1 MLPPGHVAPAWPPGR
16 ALSRP
21 DRARQA
27 AYWTLRDVTA
37 DGAYTNL
44 ALAEHLRG
52 APPDDAAFVTE
63 MVNGTARAIGTLD
76 AIIEA
81 AGGRSTSTL
90 QPAVVDVLRLGAYQ
104 ALRMRVPPHAAVST
118 SVDLAADQIGRRV
131 TGVVNAIMRRIV
143 ERTWDE
149 WLAAITDG
157 LDEMDAVALRHQH
170 PRWIVDA
177 FADRLPPGEL
187 VPALEADNAPPRTT
201 LAVRPGLMT
210 RDELVAATGGTP
222 TPYSPWGVTVTGD
235 PGGFECVRD
244 GRAGVQDE
252 GSQLVVLAATRAVES
267 LGTDGPWLDLCAG
280 PGGKSAL
287 LRGLDGPEFLVATE
301 LQPHRAKL
309 VQQALRAYPAAGHQV
324 IVADGTEATWQHDA
338 FGLVLVDAPCSGLGS
353 LRRRPESRW
362 RRKADDLVSLRSLQG
377 VLLVRAWTSA
387 RPGGVVAYVTCS
399 PHRAETADIV
409 NDFADGMD
417 VEILTAPSYLPE
429 VPDCA
434 GIDPRFVQLWP
445 HRHNTDAMFLAL
457 LRKPDK

>member
-1 MLPPGHVAPAWPPGR
+1 M
-16 ALSRP
+16 SRP
-21 DRARQA
+21 DRARLA

-52 APPDDAAFVTE
+52 APPDDAAFVTG
-63 MVNGTARAIGTLD
+63 MVNGTARALGTLD

-81 AGGRSTSTL
+81 AAGRSTSTL
-90 QPAVVDVLRLGAYQ
+90 QPAVVDVLRLGTYQ

-131 TGVVNAIMRRIV
+131 TGVVNAIMRRV
-143 ERTWDE
+143 AERTWDE
-149 WLAAITDG
+149 WLAVITDG
-157 LDEMDAVALRHQH
+157 LDEMDAVALRDLH

-177 FADRLPPGEL
+177 FADRLPPDEL
-187 VPALEADNAPPRTT
+187 TPALEADNVPPRTT
-201 LAVRPGLMT
+201 LAVRPGLIT
-210 RDELVAATGGTP
+210 RDELVAAAVGEP
-222 TPYSPWGVTVTGD
+222 TPYSPWGVTITGD

-280 PGGKSAL
+280 PGGKTAL
-287 LRGLDGPEFLVATE
+287 LRGLIGSEFLVAAE
-301 LQPHRAKL
+301 PQPHRAKL
-309 VQQALRAYPAAGHQV
+309 VKQAIRAYPASGHQV
-324 IVADGTEATWQHDA
+324 VVADGTESTWQHDA

-362 RRKADDLVSLRSLQG
+362 RRKAEDLPSLRSLQG
-377 VLLVRAWTSA
+377 VLLQSAWTAA
-387 RPGGVVAYVTCS
+387 RPGGVVAYVTCT
-399 PHRAETADIV
+399 PHRTETEEVVA
-409 NDFADGMD
+409 DFAARMD
-417 VEILTAPSYLPE
+417 AEVLTAPGFLPD

-434 GIDPRFVQLWP
+434 ATDPRFVQLWP
-445 HRHNTDAMFLAL
+445 HCHNTDAMFLAL
-457 LRKPDK
+457 LRKTEK

>member
-1 MLPPGHVAPAWPPGR
+1 
-16 ALSRP
+16 LSRP

-63 MVNGTARAIGTLD
+63 MVNGTARAMGTLD

-81 AGGRSTSTL
+81 AGGRATSTL

-104 ALRMRVPPHAAVST
+104 GLRMRVPPHAAVST
-118 SVDLAADQIGRRV
+118 SVDLAVDQIGKRV
-131 TGVVNAIMRRIV
+131 AGVVNAIMRRVV
-143 ERTWDE
+143 ERTWDD

-157 LDEMDAVALRHQH
+157 LDEKDTLTLRDLH

-177 FADRLPPGEL
+177 FADRLSPDEL
-187 VPALEADNAPPRTT
+187 TPALEANNVPPRTT
-201 LAVRPGLMT
+201 LAVRPDLMT
-210 RDELVAATGGTP
+210 RDELVAATGGEP
-222 TPYSPWGVTVTGD
+222 TPYSPWGVAITGD
-235 PGGFECVRD
+235 PGRFECVRD

-267 LGTDGPWLDLCAG
+267 LGTDGAWLDLCAG
-280 PGGKSAL
+280 PGGKTAL
-287 LRGLDGPEFLVATE
+287 LRGLAGPEFLVAAE
-301 LQPHRAKL
+301 PQPHRAKL
-309 VQQALRAYPAAGHQV
+309 VQQAIRAYPAAGHQV
-324 IVADGTEATWQHDA
+324 AVADGTESTWQHDA

-362 RRKADDLVSLRSLQG
+362 RRKAEDLTSLRSLQG
-377 VLLVRAWTSA
+377 VLLLSAWTAA

-399 PHRAETADIV
+399 PAKAETEDVVAEYAALLDAEIV
-409 NDFADGMD
+409 
-417 VEILTAPSYLPE
+417 TASSFLPE

-434 GIDPRFVQLWP
+434 AVDPRFVQLWP
-445 HRHNTDAMFLAL
+445 HRHGTDAMFLAL
-457 LRKPDK
+457 LRK